1 MLIVK
6 REQIGLD
13 IMNKCNEQHGG
24 QERHT
29 DYRHRER
36 FVPLVG
42 QVLPRFHAGHI
53 SFRSLVKSTRD
64 ETQSFIPRARKN
76 RLSCICHIFICSIQT
91 DKCVTA

>member
-6 REQIGLD
+6 REQIGPD

-24 QERHT
+24 RERHT

-42 QVLPRFHAGHI
+42 QVSPRFHAGHI
-53 SFRSLVKSTRD
+53 SLRSRQIYLR
-64 ETQSFIPRARKN
+64 
-76 RLSCICHIFICSIQT
+76 
-91 DKCVTA
+91 